1 MVRSPHYRTP
11 TDHSI
16 LPLSERENR
25 SLRTT
30 IASRVPQDEDR
41 HPATLLIAPLKTQ
54 PTYQISLFVVWWALD
69 RTLMN
74 DSTSKVQDSPRTLR
88 TTILAGAIGNVLE
101 WYDFALFGYFAPIL
115 SVLFFPAS
123 DPSLSLIATFSVF
136 AVGFLARPLGAMC
149 FGYWGDTRGRRSAL
163 SWSVILMAI
172 PTCLLGLLPTYEQ
185 IGLAA
190 PIALT
195 LLRFIQGFSVGGE
208 FTGSVTFLIE
218 HAARNERGYIGSWA
232 GFSAQIGALLGS
244 GVGAV
249 AGASFTQETL
259 HDWGWRIPFLAG
271 SVIAVVGWYLRQH
284 LPESPAFQ
292 RLQQHGVVSST
303 PIRDFAR
310 QNRAPLLQVIG
321 LVLLH
326 GVGFYIFFVYL
337 PTYLTKVS
345 DLPMRTA
352 LTINTACMAVMA
364 MLIPIM
370 GKLADRVGPRW
381 VLAGGAM
388 SLALGTVPFFSWFS
402 SGDVMSVAMAQLAV
416 TIFVAAY
423 MGPFFA
429 IVAILFPVA
438 HRYTGLSISY
448 NMASALFG
456 GTAPL
461 VATMIFERSGSPLAP
476 GWYVTVCAVISLL
489 VLMTIRDEAQEP
501 ATIHSSPR

>member
-1 MVRSPHYRTP
+1 MV
-11 TDHSI
+11 D
-16 LPLSERENR
+16 
-25 SLRTT
+25 
-30 IASRVPQDEDR
+30 
-41 HPATLLIAPLKTQ
+41 
-54 PTYQISLFVVWWALD
+54 D

-74 DSTSKVQDSPRTLR
+74 DRTPIAPNRPTPLR
-88 TTILAGAIGNVLE
+88 KTVLAGAIGNVLE

-123 DPSLSLIATFSVF
+123 DPALSLIATFSVF
-136 AVGFLARPLGAMC
+136 AVGFLARPLGALC

-172 PTCLLGLLPTYEQ
+172 PTCLLGLLPTYAQ

-195 LLRFIQGFSVGGE
+195 VLRFVQGFSVGGE

-218 HAARNERGYIGSWA
+218 HAARHERGYIGSWA

-249 AGASFTQETL
+249 ASASFPQDIL

-271 SVIAVVGWYLRQH
+271 SLIALVGWYLRKN
-284 LPESPAFQ
+284 LPESPAFE
-292 RLQQHGVVSST
+292 RLRQSGVVSST
-303 PIRDFAR
+303 PIRDFAS
-310 QNRAPLLQVIG
+310 QNRTPLFQVSG

-337 PTYLTKVS
+337 PTYVTKVS
-345 DLPMRTA
+345 NLPMQAA
-352 LTINTACMAVMA
+352 LTINTICMAVMA

-381 VLAGGAM
+381 VLAAGAM

-402 SGDVMSVAMAQLAV
+402 SGNVVFVAMAQLSV
-416 TIFVAAY
+416 TVFVAAY

-429 IVAILFPVA
+429 VVAIIFPVA

-461 VATMIFERSGSPLAP
+461 VATMVFERSGSPLAP
-476 GWYVTVCAVISLL
+476 GWYVSGCAVISLL
-489 VLMTIRDEAQEP
+489 VLMTIREEAQEP
-501 ATIHSSPR
+501 ATVRPSPR

>member
-1 MVRSPHYRTP
+1 
-11 TDHSI
+11 
-16 LPLSERENR
+16 
-25 SLRTT
+25 
-30 IASRVPQDEDR
+30 
-41 HPATLLIAPLKTQ
+41 
-54 PTYQISLFVVWWALD
+54 VVWWASD
-69 RTLMN
+69 RTAMN
-74 DSTSKVQDSPRTLR
+74 DHTSIAPDRPHALRRTV
-88 TTILAGAIGNVLE
+88 LAGAIGNVLE

-136 AVGFLARPLGAMC
+136 AVGFLARPLGALC

-163 SWSVILMAI
+163 SWSVILMAV
-172 PTCLLGLLPTYEQ
+172 PTCLLGLLPTYAQ

-195 LLRFIQGFSVGGE
+195 VLRFIQGFSVGGE

-249 AGASFTQETL
+249 ATANFPQDAL
-259 HDWGWRIPFLAG
+259 YDWGWRIPFLAG
-271 SVIAVVGWYLRQH
+271 SIIAVVGWYLRRH
-284 LPESPAFQ
+284 LPESPAFE
-292 RLQQHGVVSST
+292 RLKQSGVVSST

-326 GVGFYIFFVYL
+326 GVGFYTFYVYL
-337 PTYLTKVS
+337 PTYVTKMS
-345 DLPMRTA
+345 ALPMNTA
-352 LTINTACMAVMA
+352 LTINTVCMAVMA
-364 MLIPIM
+364 VLIPIM

-381 VLAGGAM
+381 VLTAGAVG
-388 SLALGTVPFFSWFS
+388 LALGTIPFFSWFS
-402 SGDVMSVAMAQLAV
+402 SGQVMLIVMAQLSA
-416 TIFVAAY
+416 TLFVAAY

-461 VATMIFERSGSPLAP
+461 MATMLLERSGSPLAP
-476 GWYVTVCAVISLL
+476 AWYVSICAIISLL
-489 VLMTIRDEAQEP
+489 VLLTIQVEKSEP
-501 ATIHSSPR
+501 AEVRTSPH

>member
-1 MVRSPHYRTP
+1 MVWWVRNRTVMNTTPSIAPERPHA
-11 TDHSI
+11 
-16 LPLSERENR
+16 
-25 SLRTT
+25 LRTT
-30 IASRVPQDEDR
+30 V
-41 HPATLLIAPLKTQ
+41 
-54 PTYQISLFVVWWALD
+54 
-69 RTLMN
+69 
-74 DSTSKVQDSPRTLR
+74 
-88 TTILAGAIGNVLE
+88 LAGAIGNVLE
-101 WYDFALFGYFAPIL
+101 WYDFALFGYFAPVL

-136 AVGFLARPLGAMC
+136 AVGFLARPLGALC

-172 PTCLLGLLPTYEQ
+172 PTCLLGLLPTYAQ

-244 GVGAV
+244 GVGAI
-249 AGASFTQETL
+249 AGASFTPETL

-271 SVIAVVGWYLRQH
+271 SVIAVVGWYLRRN
-284 LPESPAFQ
+284 LPESPAFEQ
-292 RLQQHGVVSST
+292 LQQNGVVSST
-303 PIRDFAR
+303 PIRDFAT
-310 QNRAPLLQVIG
+310 QNQAPLLQVVG

-326 GVGFYIFFVYL
+326 GVGFYIFYVYL
-337 PTYLTKVS
+337 PTYLTKVT
-345 DLPMRTA
+345 DLPMQTA
-352 LTINTACMAVMA
+352 LTINTVCMAMMA
-364 MLIPIM
+364 VLIPIM
-370 GKLADRVGPRW
+370 GKVADRVGPRW
-381 VLAGGAM
+381 VLTAGAVG
-388 SLALGTVPFFSWFS
+388 LAFGTIPFFMCFS
-402 SGDVMSVAMAQLAV
+402 SGQVMAVVMAQLGV
-416 TIFVAAY
+416 TLFVAAY

-429 IVAILFPVA
+429 VVAILFPVA

-461 VATMIFERSGSPLAP
+461 IATMIVERSGSPLAP
-476 GWYVTVCAVISLL
+476 GWYVSLCAIISLF
-489 VLMTIRDEAQEP
+489 VLLTIQAEKNAAAQAHP
-501 ATIHSSPR
+501 NPH

>member
-1 MVRSPHYRTP
+1 M
-11 TDHSI
+11 
-16 LPLSERENR
+16 
-25 SLRTT
+25 
-30 IASRVPQDEDR
+30 
-41 HPATLLIAPLKTQ
+41 KTQ

-69 RTLMN
+69 RTVMN
-74 DSTSKVQDSPRTLR
+74 DSTSKVQNRPRALR

-249 AGASFTQETL
+249 VGSSFTQETL

-284 LPESPAFQ
+284 LPESPAFE
-292 RLQQHGVVSST
+292 RLQQHGVVSSA

-352 LTINTACMAVMA
+352 LTINTVCMTVMA
-364 MLIPIM
+364 ILIPIM

>member
-1 MVRSPHYRTP
+1 MHDHRSTGPEQPH
-11 TDHSI
+11 
-16 LPLSERENR
+16 

-30 IASRVPQDEDR
+30 V
-41 HPATLLIAPLKTQ
+41 
-54 PTYQISLFVVWWALD
+54 
-69 RTLMN
+69 
-74 DSTSKVQDSPRTLR
+74 
-88 TTILAGAIGNVLE
+88 LAGAIGNVLE
-101 WYDFALFGYFAPIL
+101 WYDFALFGYFAPVL

-136 AVGFLARPLGAMC
+136 AVGFLARPLGAVC
-149 FGYWGDTRGRRSAL
+149 FGYWGDTQGRRSAL

-172 PTCLLGLLPTYEQ
+172 PTCLLGLLPTYAQ

-244 GVGAV
+244 GVGAM
-249 AGASFTQETL
+249 ASASFSQEDL
-259 HDWGWRIPFLAG
+259 HTWGWRIPFLAG
-271 SVIAVVGWYLRQH
+271 SVIALVGWYLRRH
-284 LPESPAFQ
+284 LPESPAFERLKQ
-292 RLQQHGVVSST
+292 RGVVSSA

-310 QNRAPLLQVIG
+310 QNRTPLLQVVG

-337 PTYLTKVS
+337 PTYVTKVS
-345 DLPMRTA
+345 DLPMPTA
-352 LTINTACMAVMA
+352 LTLNTVCMAVMA
-364 MLIPIM
+364 VLIPIM
-370 GKLADRVGPRW
+370 GKLSDRVGPRW
-381 VLAGGAM
+381 VLATGAM
-388 SLALGTVPFFSWFS
+388 SLALGTVPFFTWFS
-402 SGDVMSVAMAQLAV
+402 SGNLVSVAMAQLTA

-461 VATMIFERSGSPLAP
+461 VATMVLERSGSPLAP
-476 GWYVTVCAVISLL
+476 GWYVSLCAIISLL
-489 VLMTIRDEAQEP
+489 VLMTIREEEQEP
-501 ATIHSSPR
+501 AAVHPIPR